1 MNAISPVLG
10 RSERRAAAARYVEGL
25 LLEGKRKSIEPLA
38 QRLGVDAQSLQQFVA
53 DSPWDEALVWSRIRR
68 EVIAHFEPIESWI
81 MDETAWLKQGRH
93 SVGVA
98 QQYCGAIGKNANCQ
112 LNVQLTVSNG
122 VVAAP
127 VWPRACSCPKVG
139 PAIGPDAPRLAFP
152 SRFLTRP
159 KPRLPFN

>member
-1 MNAISPVLG
+1 MSAISPVLG

-81 MDETAWLKQGRH
+81 VDETAWVKQGRH

-112 LNVQLTVSNG
+112 LNVSTDGQQRCGRRTG
-122 VVAAP
+122 GRAP
-127 VWPRACSCPKVG
+127 V
-139 PAIGPDAPRLAFP
+139 PARKLGQRLGQTLQGW
-152 SRFLTRP
+152 RY
-159 KPRLPFN
+159 